1 MPFVKGFGGF
11 RTYHF
16 VQSLRKAGGTLC
28 QTVQLQMKNK
38 SQRKATMQVV
48 TVIHHIAGNSII
60 ITK

>member
-1 MPFVKGFGGF
+1 MPFVKGFVGF

-16 VQSLRKAGGTLC
+16 VQSLHKAGGTLC
-28 QTVQLQMKNK
+28 QTLQLQMKNE

-48 TVIHHIAGNSII
+48 TVIHHMAGNSSK